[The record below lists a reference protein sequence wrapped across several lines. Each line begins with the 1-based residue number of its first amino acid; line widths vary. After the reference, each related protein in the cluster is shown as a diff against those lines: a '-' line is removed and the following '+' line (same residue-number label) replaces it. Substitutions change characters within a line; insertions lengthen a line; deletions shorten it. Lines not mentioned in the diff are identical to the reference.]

1 MNVLLTILCEHFC
14 QGSFF
19 GQKIFS
25 FFSVL
30 LMCLLVVLARSHLT
44 TTISWPVWQTL
55 DIAYEAT
62 CFWSHSGSLGHCRY
76 GLCSETNWARGLEP
90 WPTGFPVCR
99 GVLDVP
105 RPLVAGAPF
114 HLQALAFWVD
124 LCSWDTPQ
132 CSTSTDKWQDT
143 FIIKTHH
150 WFLSWTLQ
158 HSGRSTTQTD
168 LYASTQHRARG
179 TTCASLKM
187 GFLWGVLSTNV
198 TVLMPKEDFV
208 CAEAKASLSNLCKS
222 NTCPLAGTY
231 LSKSFIEPFTVV
243 WH

>member
-1 MNVLLTILCEHFC
+1 MAGPGYCIWTHVFLVTLRKSGTLQIWSVQWDKLSTWFTAVA
-14 QGSFF
+14 
-19 GQKIFS
+19 GQLP
-25 FFSVL
+25 SV
-30 LMCLLVVLARSHLT
+30 
-44 TTISWPVWQTL
+44 SWC
-55 DIAYEAT
+55 A
-62 CFWSHSGSLGHCRY
+62 G
-76 GLCSETNWARGLEP
+76 
-90 WPTGFPVCR
+90 
-99 GVLDVP
+99 VP
-105 RPLVAGAPF
+105 RALVAGARF

-143 FIIKTHH
+143 FIIKAHH

-158 HSGRSTTQTD
+158 HSSRSTTQTD

-208 CAEAKASLSNLCKS
+208 YAEAMASLSNLCKS

-231 LSKSFIEPFTVV
+231 LSKSFIEPFIVV